1 MVRMELHAYILTRIK
16 PFLVK
21 GLIISSALP
30 FLYGSTI
37 FQQPHEINVPTS
49 AKLCR
54 EPTFFMETEEGNVST
69 NENKTSLPLPL
80 PHQKVHDL
88 AIDHLNSNRSDESN
102 YRFDVTNYFNHEEYI
117 TKKVEE
123 LIELEA
129 NYDKRVSIYRSAS
142 TFCIWAT
149 GLTSSAS
156 TIISILSSAE
166 IIDPSR
172 GTVITACFSAGSN
185 VFFWAAGQF
194 NKKAYKYD
202 EESRKIKIALKV
214 PRQIIFPSVAVDI
227 EAPKFNGQNGNTSPS
242 SKSINKSLSR

>member
-1 MVRMELHAYILTRIK
+1 MELRELNLTKIR
-16 PFLVK
+16 PVLVK
-21 GLIISSALP
+21 SLVITITLP
-30 FLYGSTI
+30 FLYGSTTVLP
-37 FQQPHEINVPTS
+37 PHEINVPTS

-54 EPTFFMETEEGNVST
+54 EPTFFMETEEGNIST
-69 NENKTSLPLPL
+69 NENKTSLPLHL

-88 AIDHLNSNRSDESN
+88 AIDPLNSNRSDESN
-102 YRFDVTNYFNHEEYI
+102 YKFDVTNYFNYEGYI
-117 TKKVEE
+117 TKKVDE
-123 LIELEA
+123 LIQLEA
-129 NYDKRVSIYRSAS
+129 NYDSKVSIYRAAS

-202 EESRKIKIALKV
+202 DEARKIKIALKV

-227 EAPKFNGQNGNTSPS
+227 EVPKFNGQNGNTSPS
-242 SKSINKSLSR
+242 SKSINKSLSKL